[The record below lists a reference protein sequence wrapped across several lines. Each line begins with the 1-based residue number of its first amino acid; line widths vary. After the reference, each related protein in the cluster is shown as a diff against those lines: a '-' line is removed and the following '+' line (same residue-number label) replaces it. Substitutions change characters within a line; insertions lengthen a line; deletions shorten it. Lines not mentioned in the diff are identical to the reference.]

1 MIGIVTIS
9 AVIVCLIIVG
19 AACYMRKRSRIMNTD
34 AVKELPH
41 ETESSLPPETFKTD
55 KNNSSTIGFQMKKE

>member
-1 MIGIVTIS
+1 MTVS
-9 AVIVCLIIVG
+9 AVIVCLMIVG
-19 AACYMRKRSRIMNTD
+19 VACYMKKRSRIMNTD
-34 AVKELPH
+34 AVKDLPH